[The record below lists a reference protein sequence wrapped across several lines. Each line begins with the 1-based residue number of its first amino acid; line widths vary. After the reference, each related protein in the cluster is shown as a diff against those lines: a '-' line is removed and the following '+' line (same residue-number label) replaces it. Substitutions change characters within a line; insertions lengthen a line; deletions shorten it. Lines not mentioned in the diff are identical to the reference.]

1 METQEVYNELKEL
14 LCNQDKALKEL
25 VWTIARN
32 QKLSRPKNVLL
43 IGELG
48 SGKTTMVEL
57 TAQKMGIPFAEMSGF
72 CTPQGIVPMVFY
84 NACSKLF
91 LQNNGENFKGIVLI
105 HDMKDIFLC
114 GGFLTLNS
122 IIASGSFTYENHF
135 MDVSNTMFIGEID
148 NNGLEDCFIE
158 KPVYTIDNIDEA
170 IYPSEYNGDEVRD
183 LIADLINLSG
193 EIDNAEDM
201 YLDQYRE
208 AIRKNFLSPQCSKL
222 FNKKIFM
229 DSIGVEGIKKAL
241 TSPVS
246 ELQTYS
252 DDLCEE
258 YISSPHFIDS
268 VAGHISESLVGL
280 HDLDDAVRDV
290 SRFDSKRKIK
300 VYKENSLLK
309 L

>member
-1 METQEVYNELKEL
+1 MEAQEVYNELKAM

-25 VWTIARN
+25 VWTIIRN

-43 IGELG
+43 VGELG
-48 SGKTTMVEL
+48 SGKSTMVEL

-72 CTPQGIVPMVFY
+72 CTPQGLVSTVFY

-91 LQNNGENFKGIVLI
+91 LQNDCDNCKGIVLI

-122 IIASGSFTYENHF
+122 IITSGSFTYNRHF
-135 MDVSNTMFIGEID
+135 IDISDIMFIGEID

-158 KPVYTIDNIDEA
+158 KPVFTIENIDEA
-170 IYPSEYNGDEVRD
+170 IYPSEYNGDEVRN
-183 LIADLINLSG
+183 LIADLIDFAG
-193 EIDNAEDM
+193 EIDNIDDV

-208 AIRKNFLSPQCSKL
+208 AIRKEFLSPQCNKL

-229 DSIGVEGIKKAL
+229 DTMEVEGIKKAL

-252 DDLCEE
+252 DDLCED
-258 YISSPHFIDS
+258 YISSPHFI
-268 VAGHISESLVGL
+268 ILVR
-280 HDLDDAVRDV
+280 V
-290 SRFDSKRKIK
+290 
-300 VYKENSLLK
+300 
-309 L
+309 

>member
-1 METQEVYNELKEL
+1 MEAQEVYNELKAM

-25 VWTIARN
+25 VWTIIRN

-43 IGELG
+43 VGELG
-48 SGKTTMVEL
+48 SGKSTMVEL

-72 CTPQGIVPMVFY
+72 CTPQGLVSTVFY

-91 LQNNGENFKGIVLI
+91 LQNDCDNCKGIVLI

-122 IIASGSFTYENHF
+122 IITSGSFTYNRHF
-135 MDVSNTMFIGEID
+135 IDISDIMFIGEID

-158 KPVYTIDNIDEA
+158 KPVFTIENIDEA
-170 IYPSEYNGDEVRD
+170 IYPSEYNGDEVRN
-183 LIADLINLSG
+183 LIADLIDFAG
-193 EIDNAEDM
+193 EIDNIDDV

-208 AIRKNFLSPQCSKL
+208 AIRKEFLSPQCNKL

-229 DSIGVEGIKKAL
+229 DTMEVEGIKKAL

-252 DDLCEE
+252 DDLCED
-258 YISSPHFIDS
+258 YISSPHFINL
-268 VAGHISESLVGL
+268 VASHISESLVGL

-290 SRFDSKRKIK
+290 SSFDNQRQVK